1 VEKVVME
8 ESITTATWVSIVPP
22 KECLAMPSAAGDEVT
37 NISRD
42 FKEGGNYLYYPKRV
56 R

>member
-22 KECLAMPSAAGDEVT
+22 KECLAMPSAAGNEVKIFHV
-37 NISRD
+37 ISRR
-42 FKEGGNYLYYPKRV
+42 EELTYIAYGE
-56 R
+56 